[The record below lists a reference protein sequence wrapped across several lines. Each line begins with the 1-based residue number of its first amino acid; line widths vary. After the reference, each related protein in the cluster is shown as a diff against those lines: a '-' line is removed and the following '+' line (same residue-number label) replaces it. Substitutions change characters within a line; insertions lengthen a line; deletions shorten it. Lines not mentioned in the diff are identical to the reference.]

1 MGSKIVSIYQPN
13 YLPPLHYIDRIMNSD
28 VFVLLDDVQLNR
40 RVGQAKANIAGRQG
54 KITLTVPIA
63 GGNRVML
70 NEAQWVDDGWREKHI
85 RTLKTAYGYKEGT
98 RAHKYI
104 SWVERKLTWCSGYSR
119 SFSWL
124 CDTMLRDILAELGWS
139 GEYYV
144 ASRDEVIRSTKG
156 IDPSSRMLEITSAL
170 GGTTYLC
177 GEVAAKQYLDLDE
190 FKKRGIDVAVQRWK
204 PPVYEQRCKEF
215 HPNLSVID
223 ALIMVGPQ
231 QVVSM
236 FGEEHHE

>member
-1 MGSKIVSIYQPN
+1 MGSKVVSIYQPN

-40 RVGQAKANIAGRQG
+40 RVGQAKAHIAGRQG

-119 SFSWL
+119 SFSLL

-144 ASRDEVIRSTKG
+144 ASKDEVISSTKG

-190 FKKRGIDVAVQRWK
+190 FKKRGIDVVVQRWK
-204 PPVYEQRCKEF
+204 PPVYKQRCKEF
-215 HPNLSVID
+215 QPNLSVID